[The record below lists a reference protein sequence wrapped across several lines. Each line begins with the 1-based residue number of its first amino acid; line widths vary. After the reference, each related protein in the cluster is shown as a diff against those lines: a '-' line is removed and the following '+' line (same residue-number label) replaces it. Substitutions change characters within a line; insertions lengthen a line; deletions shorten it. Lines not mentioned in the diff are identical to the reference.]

1 MNRRRFIYNSS
12 IASLSVL
19 GLNSCNQLFRDV
31 KITILHSNDVHIQ
44 IEPFPLNHNRFPG
57 RGGFARRANIFNEIR
72 SVNPN
77 TLIFDAGD
85 IFQGTP
91 YFNFFQG
98 ELELKLMKEMGYNAA
113 TIGNHEFDAGLDTL
127 KRNILRTNFQFII
140 SNYDFL
146 NTELEGLKG
155 FLLFA
160 TQPQRDRSLRYNT
173 IRDVMSVLKKVQ
185 IDKKLV
191 IRPHPKEKDDTLYY
205 RASLET
211 GYTDFII
218 DRITD
223 LQSHFELCD
232 TLIVSFST
240 VGTEFIS
247 HFKPMIVFD
256 YNKQDL
262 MGWIHNKVGIPVY
275 EKADFEKIL
284 RKNSLT
290 VVKSINESYIQNFY
304 LTDKSTI
311 SNLKESIGAN

>member
-19 GLNSCNQLFRDV
+19 GLNSCTQLFRDV
-31 KITILHSNDVHIQ
+31 KITILHSNDVHSQ

-140 SNYDFL
+140 SNYDFV
-146 NTELEGLKG
+146 NTELEGLTTPYKIYKKEG
-155 FLLFA
+155 VKIGVFGLGIEL
-160 TQPQRDRSLRYNT
+160 SL
-173 IRDVMSVLKKVQ
+173 
-185 IDKKLV
+185 
-191 IRPHPKEKDDTLYY
+191 
-205 RASLET
+205 
-211 GYTDFII
+211 
-218 DRITD
+218 
-223 LQSHFELCD
+223 
-232 TLIVSFST
+232 
-240 VGTEFIS
+240 
-247 HFKPMIVFD
+247 
-256 YNKQDL
+256 
-262 MGWIHNKVGIPVY
+262 IHI
-275 EKADFEKIL
+275 
-284 RKNSLT
+284 
-290 VVKSINESYIQNFY
+290 
-304 LTDKSTI
+304 
-311 SNLKESIGAN
+311 